1 MATTTYLTNPKVT
14 IAVAG
19 GAAVDYTDQATDL
32 TITSVKE
39 SQETTA
45 FGDVARKY
53 VSGLQNNEA
62 TMTLFHSFGVN
73 EVEALQAAVGQSCT
87 IVASPVDAAASAA
100 NPIYTLTGA
109 YLESM
114 PVLNGSV
121 GELSTVD
128 LTFTGGVL
136 TRNVGA

>member
-1 MATTTYLTNPKVT
+1 MATTTYLTNPNLT
-14 IAVAG
+14 IAIGDESAI
-19 GAAVDYTDQATDL
+19 DYTDQATDL

-45 FGDVARKY
+45 FGDIARKY
-53 VSGLQNNEA
+53 VAGLQNNEA
-62 TMTLFHSFGVN
+62 TMTLFHSFGSN
-73 EVEALQAAVGQSCT
+73 EVEALEAAVGLTVT
-87 IVASPVDAAASAA
+87 IVASPVAGAASAE
-100 NPIYTLTGA
+100 NPVYTLTGA